1 MACGAKNPG
10 SNPGRGAINL
20 YIPSE
25 VVEGM
30 TEKVTDASQKQQATA
45 QQVNIFAAKEIA
57 NFVRSTLGPMGMDK
71 MLVDQ
76 AGDTIVTNDGATIL
90 RTMNVTHPTAKMIIE
105 VARTQEENCYD
116 GTTSSIILT
125 GELMKQAEGLLSKK
139 IHPTMIVKG
148 FKLAANEAEKYLE
161 DIIVKEDLITVAKTA
176 MTGKNAESDKDSLAE
191 ICVDVAQAAKLAD
204 ISVIKRSGAK
214 VSDST
219 AIAGLLI
226 DKSMMHH
233 SMPEVIEEAK
243 IALIDIDI
251 TLPDFAQQVQV
262 QVNNNDAV
270 EEFINKRKAQLQAL
284 AEKIID
290 SGANAI
296 LCLRDID
303 KLAVE
308 YLAKNGIY
316 AARRVAK
323 SDMEAVAK
331 ATGAR
336 IVSAIDDI
344 ASSDLG
350 TCGLFEEIL
359 VGDEPLIKIT
369 GTPKTTAVSV
379 LLRAPTKHVVDEIG
393 RAFDDAVGVVSLA
406 YTSEKTLAG
415 GGSSYMYLSRKL
427 KAFAATVGG
436 RSQMAVEAFAEALE
450 IIPSTLAENSGL
462 DPLDTLIELRQA
474 HASEEENCEFSGVN
488 VYEGGV
494 LDMVGLGVIEPFVVV
509 SQAILSAAETSAMIL
524 RIDNI
529 ITAKKLAEIGEDGFQ
544 Y

>member
-1 MACGAKNPG
+1 
-10 SNPGRGAINL
+10 
-20 YIPSE
+20 
-25 VVEGM
+25 M
-30 TEKVTDASQKQQATA
+30 TEQVTDANQKQQATA

-76 AGDTIVTNDGATIL
+76 AGDTVVTNDGATIL

-125 GELMKQAEGLLSKK
+125 GELMKQAEGLLAKK

-148 FKLAANEAEKYLE
+148 FKLAANQAEEYLE
-161 DIIVKEDLITVAKTA
+161 NLTIDEDLLSVAKTA
-176 MTGKNAESDKDSLAE
+176 MTGKSAETDKDVLAQ
-191 ICVDVAQAAKLAD
+191 ICVDVAQAAKLSD
-204 ISVIKRSGAK
+204 ISVIKRAGAK
-214 VSDST
+214 VGDSA

-226 DKSMMHH
+226 DKSMVHH
-233 SMPEVIEEAK
+233 AMPETIQDAK
-243 IALIDIDI
+243 IALIDVDV
-251 TLPDFAQQVQV
+251 TLPDFAQQMQV
-262 QVNNNDAV
+262 QVSNNDAV
-270 EEFINKRKAQLQAL
+270 EEFITKRKVQLQAL
-284 AEKIID
+284 AERVIS
-290 SGANAI
+290 SGANVL

-303 KLAVE
+303 KLATE
-308 YLAKNGIY
+308 HLAKHGIY

-331 ATGAR
+331 ATNAR
-336 IVSAIDDI
+336 IVSDIDNI
-344 ASSDLG
+344 TASDLG
-350 TCGLFEEIL
+350 TADLFQEVH

-369 GTPKTTAVSV
+369 GTPNSTAVSV

-406 YTSEKTLAG
+406 YSNGKMLAG
-415 GGSSYMYLSRKL
+415 GGSSFMYLSRML
-427 KAFAATVGG
+427 KQFASTVGG

-450 IIPSTLAENSGL
+450 IIPATLAENSGL
-462 DPLDTLIELRQA
+462 DPLDTLIELRTA
-474 HASEEENCEFSGVN
+474 HSSDDSTTYGVN

-494 LDMVGLGVIEPFVVV
+494 IDMLAEGVVEPFSVV
-509 SQAILSAAETSAMIL
+509 SQAIQSASETAAMIL

>member
-1 MACGAKNPG
+1 
-10 SNPGRGAINL
+10 
-20 YIPSE
+20 
-25 VVEGM
+25 M
-30 TEKVTDASQKQQATA
+30 TEQVTDANQKQQATA

-57 NFVRSTLGPMGMDK
+57 NFVRTTLGPMGMDK

-76 AGDTIVTNDGATIL
+76 AGDTVVTNDGATIL

-125 GELMKQAEGLLSKK
+125 GELMKQAESLLSKK

-148 FKLAANEAEKYLE
+148 FKLAANKAEEYLE
-161 DIIVKEDLITVAKTA
+161 DLTLEEDLLTVAKTA
-176 MTGKNAESDKDSLAE
+176 MTGKSAETDKDVLAD
-191 ICVDVAQAAKLAD
+191 ICVSVAQAAKLAD
-204 ISVIKRSGAK
+204 ISVIKRPGAK

-219 AIAGLLI
+219 AISGLLI
-226 DKSMMHH
+226 DKSMVHH
-233 SMPEVIEEAK
+233 AMPDAIESPK
-243 IALIDIDI
+243 IALIDVDI

-262 QVNNNDAV
+262 QVSNNDAV
-270 EEFINKRKAQLQAL
+270 EEFIEKRKNQLQAL
-284 AEKIID
+284 AQKIID
-290 SGANAI
+290 SGANVL

-303 KLAVE
+303 KLATE
-308 YLAKNGIY
+308 HLAKNGVY

-336 IVSAIDDI
+336 IVSAIDGI
-344 ASSDLG
+344 TSSDLG
-350 TCGLFEEIL
+350 EAELFEEVL
-359 VGDEPLIKIT
+359 VGDEPLIKVT
-369 GTPKTTAVSV
+369 GTPNSTAVSV

-393 RAFDDAVGVVSLA
+393 RAFDDAVGVVSIA
-406 YTSEKTLAG
+406 YESGKMLCG
-415 GGSSYMYLSRKL
+415 GGSSFMYLSRML
-427 KAFAATVGG
+427 KQYASTVGG
-436 RSQMAVEAFAEALE
+436 RSQMAVESFADSLE
-450 IIPSTLAENSGL
+450 IIPATLAENSGL
-462 DPLDTLIELRQA
+462 DPLDTLIELRTVHSSDDKNAA
-474 HASEEENCEFSGVN
+474 HYGVN

-494 LDMVGLGVIEPFVVV
+494 IDMLGEGVIEPYNVV
-509 SQAILSAAETSAMIL
+509 SQAIQSASETAAMIL